1 MDKIIIEK
9 EQSASKFLQFSPGD
23 DHIYIIIEEGAELNA
38 TLLFNMPAGTH
49 NRLQLEVEQHEGS
62 RLNLV
67 DVTLKTGEAHC
78 DLHVRLVGEGASC
91 ALAGAVIADGE
102 QHVEKSILV
111 DHIAQSCTSDMLY
124 KQVLSGSS
132 TGLVHGKVLVRPGAQ
147 KSASEQTLANLCVS
161 DDARA
166 LSQPMLEIY
175 ADDVKCNH
183 GSTIGKLDESAL
195 FYMRQRGIPE
205 IEARLLLQHAFVND
219 VLQRIPEESVVPGT
233 TTSLRER
240 LSHLVEHRFRG
251 ELNACQGCSLCD

>member
-1 MDKIIIEK
+1 MDKLIINKGTE
-9 EQSASKFLQFSPGD
+9 ASKFLQFSPGE
-23 DHIYIIIEEGAELNA
+23 DHIYIILEEGASLNA

-49 NRLQLEVEQHEGS
+49 NRLKLEIEQHAES

-67 DVTLKTGEAHC
+67 DVTLRTGEALF
-78 DLHVRLVGEGASC
+78 DLHVCLVGNGATA
-91 ALAGAVIADGE
+91 ALAGAIIADGD
-102 QHVEKSILV
+102 QHVEKRVLIE
-111 DHIAQSCTSDMLY
+111 HIAEGCTSDMLY
-124 KQVLSGSS
+124 KQVLSGKSY
-132 TGLVHGKVLVRPGAQ
+132 GLVHGKVLVQPGAQ

-161 DDARA
+161 EEARA

-183 GSTIGKLDESAL
+183 GSTIGKLDETAL

-219 VLQRIPEESVVPGT
+219 VLERIPVQD
-233 TTSLRER
+233 LRER

-251 ELNACQGCSLCD
+251 ELKACNGCSLCD

>member
-111 DHIAQSCTSDMLY
+111 EHIAQNCTSDMLY

-175 ADDVKCNH
+175 ADDVKCAH
-183 GSTIGKLDESAL
+183 GSAVGSLDEDAL
-195 FYMRQRGIPE
+195 YYLKTRGIAEPQ
-205 IEARLLLQHAFVND
+205 ARQLLTEGFLND
-219 VLQRIPEESVVPGT
+219 VLSKVADDGFK
-233 TTSLRER
+233 R
-240 LSHLVEHRFRG
+240 LLTDKVRQKAGFAS
-251 ELNACQGCSLCD
+251 